1 VILLD
6 GIAGQD
12 FIRRMQDHF
21 IDPAKACLVTRFG
34 GVAQSNGKLSLR
46 RTGASFQAQQ
56 SEALV
61 ELSSPEHDIS
71 LLKAFVHRCYGDNK
85 PRIQVE
91 IDPEL
96 LLIREVRLPLAAKR
110 NLREVIGYEMDR
122 LSPFEADEV
131 YYHFTPGIQNGSGE
145 WLVGQL
151 IVAQKKR
158 LDPWYQLLAQLGI
171 TIEKVTLLDDGVSL
185 TLKPRQHGRTQSR
198 NRSSKL
204 LWTLSAML
212 LAVAMVSA
220 VWQQRQIVVDLQ
232 HKMQVARQSATQSMR
247 LEEQL
252 SQRREAV
259 GMVLAQREDYLTM
272 SDLLLE
278 LTRLI
283 PTTSWLRRV
292 KLTSKE
298 LILTGLSDQASELI
312 AILER
317 SPLFES
323 VRFKSPVVRDRR
335 SGKESFDLT
344 LKLTQEGEK

>member
-12 FIRRMQDHF
+12 FFRRMQDHF
-21 IDPAKACLVTRFG
+21 IDPAKACLAARLG
-34 GVAQSNGKLSLR
+34 GAAQNNGKLSITG
-46 RTGASFQAQQ
+46 TGASFLATQ
-56 SEALV
+56 SDELQ
-61 ELSSPEHDIS
+61 ELSSPERDIN
-71 LLKAFVHRCYGDNK
+71 LLKDFVHRCYGDNK

-110 NLREVIGYEMDR
+110 NLLEVIGYEMDR

-131 YYHFTPGIQNGSGE
+131 YYHFTPGEQHESGE

-151 IVAQKKR
+151 IVAQKRR

-171 TIEKVTLLDDGVSL
+171 TMDKVTLLDDEVPL
-185 TLKPRQHGRTQSR
+185 TLKPRLHGRSQSR
-198 NRSSKL
+198 NRFSKL
-204 LWTLSAML
+204 LWSLCAML
-212 LAVAMVSA
+212 LVVALVSA
-220 VWQQRQIVVDLQ
+220 VWQQRQIAIELQ
-232 HKMQVARQSATQSMR
+232 HKMQAARESATQSMR

-259 GMVLAQREDYLTM
+259 GMVMAQREDYLAM

-283 PTTSWLRRV
+283 PSTSWLRRV

-298 LILTGLSDQASELI
+298 LILTGLSGQASELI

-335 SGKESFDLT
+335 SGMESFDLT
-344 LKLTQEGEK
+344 LKLSREREK